1 MIEERLIKRK
11 LTKLKEYLKELQPFV
26 EILLRDYISEYKNK
40 RTVERDIQLIV
51 ECACDINNHILM
63 ETQERPPKDY
73 YSSFTD
79 LSKIKVLP
87 QKFASTIIETAGLR
101 NRLVHEYEEIKDN
114 IVYENIGNVLRLYKK
129 YADYIIKYLEKI

>member
-11 LTKLKEYLKELQPFV
+11 LTKLKEYLKELQPFA
-26 EILLRDYISEYKNK
+26 EIALQDYISDYKNK

-87 QKFASTIIETAGLR
+87 QKFTSAIAETAGLR

-114 IVYENIGNVLRLYKK
+114 IVYENIGNILRLYKE
-129 YADYIIKYLEKI
+129 YTDYIIKYLEKI

>member
-1 MIEERLIKRK
+1 MIEKRLIKRK
-11 LTKLKEYLKELQPFV
+11 LIKLKEYLKELQPFS
-26 EILLRDYISEYKNK
+26 EISPQDYVSDYKNK

-51 ECACDINNHILM
+51 ECACDINNHILV

-79 LSKIKVLP
+79 LLKIKVLP
-87 QKFASTIIETAGLR
+87 QKFASTIAETAGLR

-114 IVYENIGNVLRLYKK
+114 IVYENITNVLRLYKK
-129 YADYIIKYLEKI
+129 YIHYIIKYLEKI

>member
-1 MIEERLIKRK
+1 MIEKRLIKRK
-11 LTKLKEYLKELQPFV
+11 LIKLKEYLKELRPFS
-26 EILLRDYISEYKNK
+26 EISPQDYVSDYKNK

-51 ECACDINNHILM
+51 ECACDINNHILV

-79 LSKIKVLP
+79 LLKIKVLP
-87 QKFASTIIETAGLR
+87 QKFASTIAETAGLQ

-114 IVYENIGNVLRLYKK
+114 IVYENIANVLRLYKK
-129 YADYIIKYLEKI
+129 YIHYIIKYLEKI

>member
-87 QKFASTIIETAGLR
+87 QKFASTIAETAGLR

-129 YADYIIKYLEKI
+129 YTDYIIKYLEKI